1 MNPVHATAHILT
13 INNRRLFMTVL
24 PKDPVILLSYINT
37 QLRDF
42 YPSLDELCSS
52 LNADK
57 QTLCNTLA
65 QIDYYYDETS
75 NQLFKLFHSNKADF
89 LHRKAGFYGRFILRH
104 YFFVLLHGASH
115 TVHQSAL
122 SLMAVRQGFFS
133 QKKISK
139 MQLNRR
145 RPGQSRY
152 STPRNEADR
161 VHILSGI
168 FEGRTTGTPIAME
181 VINETQRSKDYSE
194 IANSYRPGHA
204 DYTFDQKYGF
214 RDYRG
219 GGRSS
224 GRETIG
230 RVAGGAVAMKLLEQ
244 LGISITAYASSI
256 GPVTANTFC
265 PEEIDNNPFHLPDAE
280 AAAMAQEYV
289 DRMMEEKESS
299 GGVIECRIMGVPAGL
314 GDPVFEK
321 LDANLSKALVSIG
334 AVKGIEIGDGFAA
347 AHAVGSETTIPS
359 ILMRMEIPPRKPTMQ
374 AAFWAA

>member
-1 MNPVHATAHILT
+1 
-13 INNRRLFMTVL
+13 
-24 PKDPVILLSYINT
+24 
-37 QLRDF
+37 
-42 YPSLDELCSS
+42 
-52 LNADK
+52 
-57 QTLCNTLA
+57 
-65 QIDYYYDETS
+65 
-75 NQLFKLFHSNKADF
+75 
-89 LHRKAGFYGRFILRH
+89 
-104 YFFVLLHGASH
+104 
-115 TVHQSAL
+115 
-122 SLMAVRQGFFS
+122 
-133 QKKISK
+133 

-299 GGVIECRIMGVPAGL
+299 GGVIEYL
-314 GDPVFEK
+314 K
-321 LDANLSKALVSIG
+321 NLMLIFLKRLSLSVLLRELKSVMASQQHMLS
-334 AVKGIEIGDGFAA
+334 AQK
-347 AHAVGSETTIPS
+347 TTIPS

>member
-1 MNPVHATAHILT
+1 MAGSSFGT
-13 INNRRLFMTVL
+13 IFRITTWGESHGPSIGVVVDGCPARLF
-24 PKDPVILLSYINT
+24 LSEEDI
-37 QLRDF
+37 Q
-42 YPSLDELCSS
+42 
-52 LNADK
+52 
-57 QTLCNTLA
+57 
-65 QIDYYYDETS
+65 
-75 NQLFKLFHSNKADF
+75 
-89 LHRKAGFYGRFILRH
+89 
-104 YFFVLLHGASH
+104 
-115 TVHQSAL
+115 
-122 SLMAVRQGFFS
+122 
-133 QKKISK
+133 

-256 GPVTANTFC
+256 GPVAAKTFC

-280 AAAMAQEYV
+280 AAAMAQKYV
-289 DRMMEEKESS
+289 DHMMEEKESS
-299 GGVIECRIMGVPAGL
+299 GGVIECRITGVPAGL

-347 AHAVGSETTIPS
+347 AHAVGSENNDSFYINEDGNTAKKTNHAGGILGGISDGDTIIVRAAVKPTPS
-359 ILMRMEIPPRKPTMQ
+359 IFRPQQTISRNKEPMELTIKGRHDPLIVPRAVVVVEAMCALTIADSLLLNMTAQMDGVLRFYNNK
-374 AAFWAA
+374 

>member
-1 MNPVHATAHILT
+1 
-13 INNRRLFMTVL
+13 
-24 PKDPVILLSYINT
+24 
-37 QLRDF
+37 
-42 YPSLDELCSS
+42 
-52 LNADK
+52 
-57 QTLCNTLA
+57 
-65 QIDYYYDETS
+65 
-75 NQLFKLFHSNKADF
+75 
-89 LHRKAGFYGRFILRH
+89 
-104 YFFVLLHGASH
+104 
-115 TVHQSAL
+115 
-122 SLMAVRQGFFS
+122 
-133 QKKISK
+133 
-139 MQLNRR
+139 
-145 RPGQSRY
+145 
-152 STPRNEADR
+152 
-161 VHILSGI
+161 
-168 FEGRTTGTPIAME
+168 ME

-256 GPVTANTFC
+256 GPVAAKTFC

-280 AAAMAQEYV
+280 AAAMAQKYV
-289 DRMMEEKESS
+289 DHMMEEKESS
-299 GGVIECRIMGVPAGL
+299 GGVIECRITGVPAGL

-347 AHAVGSETTIPS
+347 AHAVGSENNDSFYINEDRNTAKKTNHAGGILGGISDGDTIIVRAAVKPTPS
-359 ILMRMEIPPRKPTMQ
+359 IFRPQQTISRNKEPMELTIKGRHDPLIVPRAVVVVEAMCALTIADSLLLNMTAQMDGVLRFYNNK
-374 AAFWAA
+374 

>member
-1 MNPVHATAHILT
+1 MAGSSFGT
-13 INNRRLFMTVL
+13 IFRITTWGESHGPSIGVVVDGCPSGLF
-24 PKDPVILLSYINT
+24 LSEEDI
-37 QLRDF
+37 Q
-42 YPSLDELCSS
+42 
-52 LNADK
+52 
-57 QTLCNTLA
+57 
-65 QIDYYYDETS
+65 
-75 NQLFKLFHSNKADF
+75 
-89 LHRKAGFYGRFILRH
+89 
-104 YFFVLLHGASH
+104 
-115 TVHQSAL
+115 
-122 SLMAVRQGFFS
+122 
-133 QKKISK
+133 

-256 GPVTANTFC
+256 GPVAAKTFC

-280 AAAMAQEYV
+280 AAAMAQKYV
-289 DRMMEEKESS
+289 DHMMEEKESS
-299 GGVIECRIMGVPAGL
+299 GGVIECRITGVPAGL

-347 AHAVGSETTIPS
+347 AHAVGSENNDSFYINEDGNTAKKTNHAGGILGGISDGDTIIVRAAVKPTPS
-359 ILMRMEIPPRKPTMQ
+359 IFRPQQTISRNKEPMELTIKGRHDPLIVPRAVVVVEAMCALTIADSLLLNMTAQMDGVLRFYNNK
-374 AAFWAA
+374 

>member
-1 MNPVHATAHILT
+1 MAGSSFGT
-13 INNRRLFMTVL
+13 IFRITTWGE
-24 PKDPVILLSYINT
+24 SHG
-37 QLRDF
+37 
-42 YPSLDELCSS
+42 PSIGVVVDGCP
-52 LNADK
+52 
-57 QTLCNTLA
+57 
-65 QIDYYYDETS
+65 
-75 NQLFKLFHSNKADF
+75 
-89 LHRKAGFYGRFILRH
+89 AG
-104 YFFVLLHGASH
+104 
-115 TVHQSAL
+115 L
-122 SLMAVRQGFFS
+122 SLSEEDIQ
-133 QKKISK
+133 

-256 GPVTANTFC
+256 GPVAAKTFC

-280 AAAMAQEYV
+280 AAAMAQKYV
-289 DRMMEEKESS
+289 DHMMEEKESS
-299 GGVIECRIMGVPAGL
+299 GGVIECRITGVPAGL

-347 AHAVGSETTIPS
+347 AHAVGSENNDSFYINEDGNTAKKTNHAGGILGGISDGDTIIVRAAVKPTPS
-359 ILMRMEIPPRKPTMQ
+359 IFRPQQTISRNKKPMELTIKGRHDPLIVPRAVVVVEAMCALTIADSLLLNMTAQMDGVLRFYNNK
-374 AAFWAA
+374 

>member
-1 MNPVHATAHILT
+1 
-13 INNRRLFMTVL
+13 
-24 PKDPVILLSYINT
+24 
-37 QLRDF
+37 
-42 YPSLDELCSS
+42 
-52 LNADK
+52 
-57 QTLCNTLA
+57 
-65 QIDYYYDETS
+65 
-75 NQLFKLFHSNKADF
+75 
-89 LHRKAGFYGRFILRH
+89 
-104 YFFVLLHGASH
+104 
-115 TVHQSAL
+115 
-122 SLMAVRQGFFS
+122 
-133 QKKISK
+133 
-139 MQLNRR
+139 
-145 RPGQSRY
+145 
-152 STPRNEADR
+152 
-161 VHILSGI
+161 
-168 FEGRTTGTPIAME
+168 ME

-256 GPVTANTFC
+256 GPVAAKTFC

-280 AAAMAQEYV
+280 AAAMAQKYV
-289 DRMMEEKESS
+289 DHMMEEKESS
-299 GGVIECRIMGVPAGL
+299 GGVIECRITGVPAGL

-347 AHAVGSETTIPS
+347 AHAVGSENNDSFYINEDGNTAKKTNHAGGILGGISDGDTIIVRAAVKPTPS
-359 ILMRMEIPPRKPTMQ
+359 IFRPQQTISRNKEPMELTIKGRHDPLIVPRAVVVVEAMCALTIADSLLLNMTAQMDGVLRFYNNK
-374 AAFWAA
+374 

>member
-1 MNPVHATAHILT
+1 MAGSSFGT
-13 INNRRLFMTVL
+13 IFRITTWGE
-24 PKDPVILLSYINT
+24 SHG
-37 QLRDF
+37 
-42 YPSLDELCSS
+42 PSIGVVVDGCP
-52 LNADK
+52 
-57 QTLCNTLA
+57 
-65 QIDYYYDETS
+65 
-75 NQLFKLFHSNKADF
+75 
-89 LHRKAGFYGRFILRH
+89 AG
-104 YFFVLLHGASH
+104 
-115 TVHQSAL
+115 L
-122 SLMAVRQGFFS
+122 SLSEEDIQ
-133 QKKISK
+133 

-299 GGVIECRIMGVPAGL
+299 GGVIECHITGVPAGL

-347 AHAVGSETTIPS
+347 AHAVGSENNDSFYINEDGNTAKKTNHAGGILGGISDGDTIIVRAAVKPTPS
-359 ILMRMEIPPRKPTMQ
+359 IFRPQQTISRNKEPMELTIKGRHDPLIVPRAVVVVEAMCALTIADSLLLNMTAQMDGVLRFYNNK
-374 AAFWAA
+374 

>member
-1 MNPVHATAHILT
+1 MAGSSFGT
-13 INNRRLFMTVL
+13 IFRITTWGESHGPSIGVVVDGCPSGLF
-24 PKDPVILLSYINT
+24 LSEEDI
-37 QLRDF
+37 Q
-42 YPSLDELCSS
+42 
-52 LNADK
+52 
-57 QTLCNTLA
+57 
-65 QIDYYYDETS
+65 
-75 NQLFKLFHSNKADF
+75 
-89 LHRKAGFYGRFILRH
+89 
-104 YFFVLLHGASH
+104 
-115 TVHQSAL
+115 
-122 SLMAVRQGFFS
+122 
-133 QKKISK
+133 

-204 DYTFDQKYGF
+204 DYTFDQKYSF

-256 GPVTANTFC
+256 GPVAAKTFC

-280 AAAMAQEYV
+280 AAAMAQKYV
-289 DRMMEEKESS
+289 DHMMEEKESS
-299 GGVIECRIMGVPAGL
+299 GGVIECRITGVPAGL

-347 AHAVGSETTIPS
+347 AHAVGSENNDSFYINEDGNTAKKTNHAGGILGGISDGDTIIVRAAVKPTPS
-359 ILMRMEIPPRKPTMQ
+359 IFRPQQTISRNKEPMELTIKGRHDPLIVPRAVVVVEAMCALTIADSLLLNMTAQMDGVLRFYNNK
-374 AAFWAA
+374 

>member
-1 MNPVHATAHILT
+1 MAGSSFGT
-13 INNRRLFMTVL
+13 IFRITTWGESHGPSIGVVVDGCPAGLF
-24 PKDPVILLSYINT
+24 LSEEDI
-37 QLRDF
+37 Q
-42 YPSLDELCSS
+42 
-52 LNADK
+52 
-57 QTLCNTLA
+57 
-65 QIDYYYDETS
+65 
-75 NQLFKLFHSNKADF
+75 
-89 LHRKAGFYGRFILRH
+89 
-104 YFFVLLHGASH
+104 
-115 TVHQSAL
+115 
-122 SLMAVRQGFFS
+122 
-133 QKKISK
+133 

-299 GGVIECRIMGVPAGL
+299 GGVIECRITGVPAGL

-347 AHAVGSETTIPS
+347 AHAVGSENNDSFYINEAGNTAKKTKHAGCILGGISDGDTIIVRAAVKPTPS
-359 ILMRMEIPPRKPTMQ
+359 IFRPQQTISRNKEPMELTIKGRHDPLIVPRAVVVVEAMCALTIADSLLLNMTAQMDGVLRFYNNK
-374 AAFWAA
+374 